1 MAPGDLALH
10 PPLDSEGMSTPGG
23 SISRN
28 PLILIAGALLILSGI
43 LGAIGFV
50 RVLASGAGLLEALY
64 LVFALVVAV
73 ISLYAGWLV
82 LHEDERGRSLGLVL
96 AVAGLILALF
106 SLLGTGVLVMSVLIN
121 AFVIFVLMTQ
131 AKEFA

>member
-1 MAPGDLALH
+1 VASAGR
-10 PPLDSEGMSTPGG
+10 

-28 PLILIAGALLILSGI
+28 PLILIAGVLLMLSGVV
-43 LGAIGFV
+43 GAIGFI
-50 RVLASGAGLLEALY
+50 LLLGGGAGVVEVLS
-64 LVFALVVAV
+64 LVFGLVVA
-73 ISLYAGWLV
+73 ILSIAAGWRV

-96 AVAGLILALF
+96 AVVGLILALF

-121 AFVIFVLMTQ
+121 AFVIFVLMTR

>member
-1 MAPGDLALH
+1 
-10 PPLDSEGMSTPGG
+10 MSTPSG

-28 PLILIAGALLILSGI
+28 PLILITGGLLIISGI

-50 RVLASGAGLLEALY
+50 RVLASGAGLLEVLY
-64 LVFALVVAV
+64 LVVALVVAV

-82 LHEDERGRSLGLVL
+82 LHQDERGRSLGLVL
-96 AVAGLILALF
+96 AVVGLILALF
-106 SLLGTGVLVMSVLIN
+106 SLLGSGVLLMSVLIN

-131 AKEFA
+131 AREFA

>member
-1 MAPGDLALH
+1 
-10 PPLDSEGMSTPGG
+10 MSTPSG

-28 PLILIAGALLILSGI
+28 PLILVAGALLILSGI
-43 LGAIGFV
+43 LGAIGFM

-82 LHEDERGRSLGLVL
+82 LHQDERGRSLGLVL